1 MVGSKSIG
9 DPLFTTECQP
19 AGEHSENSD
28 TKRPMPQCL
37 PTSPDHQSPKSSSGN
52 GHIVYVRRKA
62 ETEFGKTSFCVNQN
76 VAIVCPHGRKSNDQ
90 GKTTQQ
96 NPEMKEPATFISN
109 SPSIQTVSAS
119 GLSVKHCVSPSHGK
133 SNNISSPA
141 NIRYVH
147 VNSANSLLDNPKR
160 VNVKHWEERYCQLQ
174 NLLTIVDQPD
184 QDDYVQSMTFNS
196 NKAAFDSLHY
206 IFFNMDFSHLNWI
219 VLRSLSSVELSRH
232 AVELEKRS
240 IQLSLEEA
248 KEMQRVHLFDVL
260 GKHTKNLRASSVE

>member
-9 DPLFTTECQP
+9 DPLFTTESQP
-19 AGEHSENSD
+19 AGEHFENSD

-37 PTSPDHQSPKSSSGN
+37 PTSPDHQSPKSTSGN

-62 ETEFGKTSFCVNQN
+62 ETEFGKTSSCVNQN
-76 VAIVCPHGRKSNDQ
+76 DAIVCPHGRKSNDQ

-141 NIRYVH
+141 NISYVH

-184 QDDYVQSMTFNS
+184 QDDYVQM
-196 NKAAFDSLHY
+196 
-206 IFFNMDFSHLNWI
+206 
-219 VLRSLSSVELSRH
+219 LRSLSSVELSRH

>member
-184 QDDYVQSMTFNS
+184 QDDYVQM
-196 NKAAFDSLHY
+196 
-206 IFFNMDFSHLNWI
+206 
-219 VLRSLSSVELSRH
+219 LRSLSSVELSRH

-260 GKHTKNLRASSVE
+260 GKHTKNLRASSVEFLSIPKDDNDLGFWELG

>member
-184 QDDYVQSMTFNS
+184 QDDYVQM
-196 NKAAFDSLHY
+196 
-206 IFFNMDFSHLNWI
+206 
-219 VLRSLSSVELSRH
+219 LRSLSSVELSRH

-240 IQLSLEEA
+240 IQLSLEEGN
-248 KEMQRVHLFDVL
+248 KQSLPPP
-260 GKHTKNLRASSVE
+260 RANSFRFLECLCMCRC

>member
-184 QDDYVQSMTFNS
+184 QDDYVQM
-196 NKAAFDSLHY
+196 
-206 IFFNMDFSHLNWI
+206 
-219 VLRSLSSVELSRH
+219 LRSLSSVELSRH